1 EYANINSY
9 FLNLYRML
17 RFIYNNKELNVN
29 NEYSGLL
36 RSFLSK
42 KLLVILAF
50 HLCDRDNSYDDFI
63 GYINEFSFLEHI
75 DLVYLESLMLS
86 KSIDNIG
93 QDNIYKN
100 ILDLMFMNEV
110 NLDDLISKLN
120 PSRNGPVIILH
131 ETRTPELL
139 ECYKSILSVKL
150 KGEQLDIDLLNNNFK
165 SDFFFNSL
173 FLAII
178 KRFDKKAFEGNRY
191 IESILLHYKK
201 YLTQETK

>member
-1 EYANINSY
+1 
-9 FLNLYRML
+9 
-17 RFIYNNKELNVN
+17 
-29 NEYSGLL
+29 
-36 RSFLSK
+36 SFLSK

-86 KSIDNIG
+86 KSIDNI
-93 QDNIYKN
+93 YKN

-120 PSRNGPVIILH
+120 PSRNGAVIILH